1 MREGWEDITSKVE
14 RVEMLEDHMGMR
26 LSGIEAY
33 FSAREHRILLVGEAR
48 SDNGFDMNTDRQFIV
63 CVAAYDGLGRVVSR
77 NFADWRCNEFSGS
90 DKFGLEIR
98 VPVDVIG
105 KVRIYPRWA

>member
-1 MREGWEDITSKVE
+1 MREGWEDVTSRVE
-14 RVEMLEDHMGMR
+14 RMEMMEDRMKMR

-33 FSAREHRILLVGEAR
+33 FCAGEHRILLVGEVRA
-48 SDNGFDMNTDRQFIV
+48 DDVFDLNTDEQFIV
-63 CVAAYDGLGRVVSR
+63 CVAAYDDIGRVVSYEY
-77 NFADWRCNEFSGS
+77 NVWRCNEFCGF

-105 KVRIYPRWA
+105 KIRIYPRWA